1 MTKPT
6 RARFERPVRREGTTV
21 LAFVIAM
28 AWMLTALPSF
38 SAAKSEA
45 GRDPWKPADLIEPK
59 DLNAML
65 ASPGPRKPLIVY
77 VGFDFLYDS
86 AHIPGALYFG
96 AGRTP
101 KGIAALTQWARTV
114 PRNKLV
120 VIYCGCC
127 PWNDC
132 PNIRPAFK
140 ALRDAGVK
148 NLKVL
153 HIPHSLLQDW
163 INESY
168 PVEKGSADLRR

>member
-6 RARFERPVRREGTTV
+6 RARSERSVLREGTTV

-28 AWMLTALPSF
+28 AWMLAALPSLP
-38 SAAKSEA
+38 AAKAEA
-45 GRDPWKPADLIEPK
+45 SRDPWKPADLIEPQ
-59 DLNAML
+59 DLKAML
-65 ASPGPRKPLIVY
+65 ANPEPTKPLIVY
-77 VGFDFLYDS
+77 VGFDFLYAS

-96 AGRTP
+96 AARTP
-101 KGIAALTQWARTV
+101 QGVAALTRWARTV

-127 PWNDC
+127 PWDDC
-132 PNIRPAFK
+132 PNIRPAYT
-140 ALRDAGVK
+140 ALRDAGLK

-163 INESY
+163 INASY
-168 PVEKGSADLRR
+168 PVEKGR